1 MPIKPCVKDGKK
13 GWKFGDA
20 GECFTGA
27 NAQSEA
33 RRQGL
38 AILFSEA
45 RAAGKKSGKA
55 VDEYIAKKAD
65 NELA

>member
-13 GWKFGDA
+13 GYQFGN
-20 GECFTGA
+20 GTCFTGA
-27 NAQSEA
+27 NGKSEA

-55 VDEYIAKKAD
+55 VDEYIAKKAGS
-65 NELA
+65 ELA